1 MIPVSLLITIPWL
14 LERCIHYQ
22 TSVIINSDAHIAADV
37 GNHQAA
43 HALLTDMNFLEELV
57 VNTSIEKLKKYIPVA

>member
-1 MIPVSLLITIPWL
+1 MLPVSLLITIPWL

-43 HALLTDMNFLEELV
+43 HVLLAEELV